1 MALAVTYGLADQN
14 QRIAAVLLAVL
25 VTLLVSAPYVAW
37 RSRVRAR
44 QEPPQDRPRPP

>member
-1 MALAVTYGLADQN
+1 MALAVTHGLADQS

-44 QEPPQDRPRPP
+44 R